1 MVVVLHVDEFLTGH
15 GSVYSL
21 AGMPGLLD
29 SPKMV
34 LPAFFSVGEKVILV
48 TQPTSLLNC

>member
-21 AGMPGLLD
+21 AGIPGLDYLTGLLD

-34 LPAFFSVGEKVILV
+34 LPAFSV
-48 TQPTSLLNC
+48 